1 MMKGNNSI
9 FAGWQDEFPNAK
21 KDAWGSQGVIL
32 VIVVVLC
39 SLPGPAYCQIN
50 DPALLLQQTPADGGR
65 ISPGVGVHHFDLDA
79 EVALAAVPNPGY
91 QFVYWLGD
99 VSDPITTN
107 TVVYLDA
114 PKIVIAVFERA
125 EYEFLAVAERS
136 QSAPGGGLRASAG
149 DYSRQGYSGGGG
161 RRPSR
166 PSRPSR
172 PRPPEEELEEEPE
185 EDFPVPEEGD
195 EVNDFPVPEIPEPA
209 TAVLLILGS
218 LFAFARGRAEKQTS
232 RSQPYSNL

>member
-9 FAGWQDEFPNAK
+9 FAGWQGGFPNTK
-21 KDAWGSQGVIL
+21 KDAWGAQHIIL

-99 VSDPITTN
+99 VSDPTTSS

-125 EYEFLAVAERS
+125 EYEFLAVAERP
-136 QSAPGGGLRASAG
+136 QSGFGGGGLRASAG

-166 PSRPSR
+166 PRL
-172 PRPPEEELEEEPE
+172 PEEELEEEPE

-195 EVNDFPVPEIPEPA
+195 EVDDFPVPEIPEPA